1 MKKYILLL
9 IFRTVVVVGPFAYQ
23 RKPTKMK
30 NLRKLPIFTCLF
42 LLVLIPLSAE
52 SLPPPSPAG
61 GNYLALDGV
70 DDRAILDLE
79 TFGLLMPKDADKW
92 TFEAWIYP
100 TTPPNKD
107 IHAIVLTQQVMMY
120 IVTHDHREFAG
131 LVVPQGHLPEHLLL
145 VCSAHIDKDGGHR
158 IARDP
163 PIKFFPNQWNH
174 IAFQVGKGRGTTVIV
189 NDFARS
195 IGGGGGKGIILAQ
208 DADKLTTFGGHP
220 QDFTLG
226 GWDAKIPFHKGH
238 SWGYFAGYIDEVRI
252 SKVARYNIAKRN
264 FTPRTKFK
272 NDAKTVALWHFDEPR
287 GTRAFSDASGNAY
300 HLMGKNGAETGGTL
314 AVEAEGKLATI
325 WGRLKR

>member
-1 MKKYILLL
+1 MKKIHMLLL

-23 RKPTKMK
+23 RKPTKVK
-30 NLRKLPIFTCLF
+30 NLRNLSIFACLF
-42 LLVLIPLSAE
+42 LLVLMPMRAE
-52 SLPPPSPAG
+52 ALPPPSPAG

-70 DDRAILDLE
+70 DDRAILDFE
-79 TFGLLMPKDADKW
+79 TFGLLMPKDTDEW

-107 IHAIVLTQQVMMY
+107 IHAMVLTQQVMMY

-131 LVVPQGHLPEHLLL
+131 LVVPKGHLLL
-145 VCSAHIDKDGGHR
+145 VCSAHIPVDGGHL
-158 IARDP
+158 IARES

-174 IAFQVGKGRGTTVIV
+174 IAFQGGKGRKTTVIV

-195 IGGGGGKGIILAQ
+195 IGGEKGTILAH

-220 QDFTLG
+220 RDFTLG

-252 SKVARYNIAKRN
+252 SKAVRYNTAKRG
-264 FTPRTKFK
+264 FHAAHK
-272 NDAKTVALWHFDEPR
+272 V
-287 GTRAFSDASGNAY
+287 
-300 HLMGKNGAETGGTL
+300 
-314 AVEAEGKLATI
+314 
-325 WGRLKR
+325 